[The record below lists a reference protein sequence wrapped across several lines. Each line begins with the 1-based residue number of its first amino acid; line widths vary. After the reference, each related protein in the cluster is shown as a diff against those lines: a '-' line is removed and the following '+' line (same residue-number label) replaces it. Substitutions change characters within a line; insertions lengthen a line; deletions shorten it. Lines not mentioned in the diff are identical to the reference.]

1 MPRRGP
7 APKDPTLRRRTN
19 SPEEW
24 TDIPNVPYTG
34 PRPTL
39 PRKRQVLGKGGQ
51 LMDVPI
57 SDLTRR
63 WWKVVTSMPHCALW
77 DSGEWQYAVTT
88 AIVADNVHYGI
99 NAAVSQLRVRER
111 AMGTTPDARRALRIR
126 YTDPNTTATVHELHP
141 VPEPEDYRD
150 L

>member
-1 MPRRGP
+1 M
-7 APKDPTLRRRTN
+7 RRRSN
-19 SPEEW
+19 SPDEW
-24 TDIPNVPYTG
+24 TDVPNVPYTG
-34 PRPTL
+34 PRPVL
-39 PRKRQVLGKGGQ
+39 PRARKILNGGQ
-51 LMDVPI
+51 LVEVPI
-57 SDLTRR
+57 SDMTRR

-126 YTDPNTTATVHELHP
+126 YVDPDSTATVHELRV

>member
-24 TDIPNVPYTG
+24 VDVPNVPYTG
-34 PRPTL
+34 PRPVL
-39 PRKRQVLGKGGQ
+39 PRGRKILNGGQ
-51 LMDVPI
+51 LVEVPI
-57 SDLTRR
+57 SAMTRQ

-77 DSGEWQYAVTT
+77 DSGEWQFAVTT

-99 NAAVSQLRVRER
+99 NAAVAQLRPRER

-126 YTDPNTTATVHELHP
+126 YVDPDATATVHELHV
-141 VPEPEDYRD
+141 VPEPEDYHD